1 MARVLK
7 IEGGVEEG
15 LKKLLFDLLDS
26 GRVKGV
32 LALRRLGEEGAAGY
46 SLTTDPAMV
55 RDILPFHPLMPV
67 QGGRVLS
74 RLTGTEGFA
83 EPVAALLRPCE
94 LRAFVELV
102 KRTQGSL
109 ENLLVISC
117 TCPGVYPLSAS
128 LDGGLGPKL
137 KAYWAAAAG
146 NEIPDGLRPACT
158 ACTEFVPYGAD
169 MTVSLVGGGDT
180 EVVLNTPR
188 AEEFAGKAG
197 GGAAGGNGGAKAIE
211 AMRAERGANRE
222 KLFKKDTGAHGGLDG
237 LARLFGRC
245 IGCRGCREV
254 CPICYCDLC
263 EFVSRRSDLTPEGLQ
278 ADLGRRGG
286 LRLPPGTLTYHLG
299 RLTHMAVSCVACGQ
313 CTDVCP
319 ADIPV
324 STVFSRVG
332 ASVQGMFEYLPGRD
346 ADEPLPL
353 TTFRTEELTE
363 VED

>member
-1 MARVLK
+1 MAKVLK
-7 IEGGVEEG
+7 VEGGVEEG
-15 LKKLLFDLLDS
+15 LRKLLFDLLDS
-26 GRVKGV
+26 GQVKGV
-32 LALRRLGEEGAAGY
+32 LALRRLDEKGAAAY
-46 SLTTDPAMV
+46 SLAADPATV
-55 RDILPFHPLMPV
+55 KDILPFHPLMPA

-83 EPVAALLRPCE
+83 EPVAALVRPCE

-137 KAYWAAAAG
+137 ETYWAAAAE
-146 NEIPDGLRPACT
+146 NEVPDGLRPACT

-169 MTVSLVGGGDT
+169 MTVSLIGGRDT
-180 EVVLNTPR
+180 EVVLNTSKAVEAVGKLSGEI
-188 AEEFAGKAG
+188 AES
-197 GGAAGGNGGAKAIE
+197 NGDVKAIE
-211 AMRAERGANRE
+211 AMRAERGANRK
-222 KLFKKDTGAHGGLDG
+222 KLFEEDSAVHGGLDG
-237 LARLFGRC
+237 LVKLFGRC

-278 ADLGRRGG
+278 ADLSGRGA

-299 RLTHMAVSCVACGQ
+299 RLAHMAVSCVACGQ

-324 STVFSRVG
+324 STVFSRAG

-346 ADEPLPL
+346 VDEPLPL
-353 TTFRTEELTE
+353 TTFRTEELAE